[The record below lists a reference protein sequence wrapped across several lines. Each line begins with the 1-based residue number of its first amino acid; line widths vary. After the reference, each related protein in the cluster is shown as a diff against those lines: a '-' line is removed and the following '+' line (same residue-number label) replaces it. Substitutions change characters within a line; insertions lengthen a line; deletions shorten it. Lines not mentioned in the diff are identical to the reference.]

1 MSTSSVSGSGSIIDV
16 SGIVNSLIQVEQR
29 PLGAISAKIS
39 SANVS
44 ISAMSDLKAAVDAAY
59 SSVSALES
67 AQLLSAKTASLSDG
81 SVARVT
87 VTDSS
92 AASLGAVSI
101 AAVKLAEVQR
111 SKLALPGAASPDAQ
125 LVPLGSGVLH
135 ITIPGASRLV
145 SDDGSGS
152 LFDPGEINIAN
163 MTLEEVRDQINE
175 SFEGKIRA
183 DLVNTGIGSE
193 PWVLVLT
200 GSKTGD
206 SANFDVQYEGSAVAA
221 FQNAQ
226 SAEAVVAGITV
237 KSDTNKFQD
246 AIPGVELNLLK
257 ARTMNGITGS
267 SDVTSLLTVSDN
279 TAEITA
285 KVNTLAGSFT
295 SLIQKIRTLSKPG
308 SETSKPGPLASNSGV
323 LSLSASIMAAYAS
336 GFRVT
341 TPGVFTE
348 ADGTLIGRTV
358 TVSSV
363 DYTQLSWA
371 HLGLELSRDGNI
383 SVNSSRLA
391 TALGGKVGEAV
402 AGGFTSELK
411 TVLDS
416 FRGPSGSMQTVLDS
430 MRNNVT
436 SLQKDAEKAQ
446 ARVDRMRSMYLTKY
460 SALDAK
466 LVSMRQQSSNVQ
478 SALAGLRA

>member
-1 MSTSSVSGSGSIIDV
+1 MAMSTSSVSGSGSIIDV

-237 KSDTNKFQD
+237 KSETNKFQD

-295 SLIQKIRTLSKPG
+295 SLIQKIRTLINGQTKR
-308 SETSKPGPLASNSGV
+308 KNVCASC
-323 LSLSASIMAAYAS
+323 LKA
-336 GFRVT
+336 
-341 TPGVFTE
+341 
-348 ADGTLIGRTV
+348 
-358 TVSSV
+358 
-363 DYTQLSWA
+363 
-371 HLGLELSRDGNI
+371 
-383 SVNSSRLA
+383 
-391 TALGGKVGEAV
+391 GKAV
-402 AGGFTSELK
+402 
-411 TVLDS
+411 
-416 FRGPSGSMQTVLDS
+416 R
-430 MRNNVT
+430 
-436 SLQKDAEKAQ
+436 
-446 ARVDRMRSMYLTKY
+446 
-460 SALDAK
+460 
-466 LVSMRQQSSNVQ
+466 
-478 SALAGLRA
+478 